1 MEQGLRSIQMIVN
14 RPNFLDFGFGNSHG
28 ASIKTYILVAIK
40 KKKTGKNKVTHREGT
55 IIEPYCLL
63 EALLHIIFGLK
74 AASKV
79 VIISL
84 LEDETK
90 AQEKLI
96 NLPTN
101 IRPMAKQRNSG
112 QCRIEETWFFL

>member
-1 MEQGLRSIQMIVN
+1 MALEIVTEPLLRHTFSSN
-14 RPNFLDFGFGNSHG
+14 
-28 ASIKTYILVAIK
+28 K
-40 KKKTGKNKVTHREGT
+40 KKKMTGKNKVTHREGT

-101 IRPMAKQRNSG
+101 IRPRAKQRYKFRSV
-112 QCRIEETWFFL
+112 